1 MRLANPSIW
10 VEPTLEQAQ
19 ADLAVGQR
27 LLDTPINAPPY
38 NGFPAADAAVAKLQ
52 QAAEKALKA
61 SILAL
66 ASGSSDLVFY
76 PHRLLMTANL
86 PTGVRRF
93 RDLMDRI
100 ARVKQ
105 KPGLRAT
112 LEELESYA
120 PSGASDAETD
130 ESGLI
135 VALPLNT
142 EYPFLRRGAA
152 PTAPA
157 TAWRDRAADVARFA
171 RAVRVLFRVLKG
183 LPELAPYL
191 QHYAAPPIR

>member
-1 MRLANPSIW
+1 MRLANPSSW
-10 VEPTLEQAQ
+10 VGPTLEQAQ
-19 ADLAVGQR
+19 ADLATGQI

-38 NGFPAADAAVAKLQ
+38 GGSPAADAAVAKLQ

-66 ASGSSDLVFY
+66 APGSSDLVFY
-76 PHRLLMTANL
+76 PHRLLTAASL
-86 PTGVRRF
+86 PTSVRRF

-100 ARVKQ
+100 ARVQQ

-112 LEELESYA
+112 LEELEGYA
-120 PSGASDAETD
+120 PSGPADVEVD

-142 EYPFLRRGAA
+142 EYPFLLRGGA

-157 TAWRDRAADVARFA
+157 SAWRERGADVARFA

-191 QHYAAPPIR
+191 REYGEPPIR